1 MRFRSLI
8 RKLAALNGRD
18 RLDLLPA
25 TLAILLARLHLRLRP
40 LPRALAW
47 ADAPRSV
54 GPQGVAFLDPH
65 TQRRIRAFERVGHRL
80 FPRNPCLT
88 EALVVHRLLRR
99 KGYPSELRI
108 GVRKVSQ
115 SDLEAHA
122 WVEHRGEVVIGA
134 RGLSEEH
141 VPLPPVIVSGLAG
154 KIPKG
159 TGSNAT

>member
-1 MRFRSLI
+1 MRLRSLI
-8 RKLAALNGRD
+8 RKLTALNRRD

-25 TLAILLARLHLRLRP
+25 TLAIVLARLRLRLRP
-40 LPRALAW
+40 FPRALAW
-47 ADAPRSV
+47 ADAPSADE
-54 GPQGVAFLDPH
+54 PQGPALLDPH
-65 TQRRIRAFERVGHRL
+65 TQRRIRALERVGHRL

-108 GVRKVSQ
+108 GVRKASR

-122 WVEHRGEVVIGA
+122 WVEHQGVVVIGA
-134 RGLSEEH
+134 RGLSAEH
-141 VPLPPVIVSGLAG
+141 VPLPPVVVSSLAS

-159 TGSNAT
+159 KASNAV